1 MMDFGKNWT
10 IFWSICVICVTVGT
24 IYLTQL
30 HTERV
35 KHFIDNGYT
44 RTTLVG
50 SNCRTWV
57 KGE

>member
-1 MMDFGKNWT
+1 MNIEKNLA
-10 IFWSICVICVTVGT
+10 ILLSICVICVTIGT

-50 SNCRTWV
+50 SDYRTWV

>member
-1 MMDFGKNWT
+1 MNIEKNLA
-10 IFWSICVICVTVGT
+10 IFWSICVICATVAS
-24 IYLTQL
+24 ILLTQL

-44 RTTLVG
+44 RTTLLG

>member
-1 MMDFGKNWT
+1 MNIEKNLA

-50 SNCRTWV
+50 SDYRTWV

>member
-1 MMDFGKNWT
+1 MNIEKNLA
-10 IFWSICVICVTVGT
+10 ILLSICVICVTIGT

-44 RTTLVG
+44 RTTLIG
-50 SNCRTWV
+50 SDRRTWV